1 MPKMC
6 ISGEIQIRR
15 SHYATALY
23 FRRNTDS
30 PPAYTGAQGPAA
42 RRPLSTT
49 GGCRVFKWT
58 QVVGGGARRE

>member
-1 MPKMC
+1 MPEMC

-15 SHYATALY
+15 NGPVIEAKHRFA
-23 FRRNTDS
+23 
-30 PPAYTGAQGPAA
+30 AYTGAQGPAA

-49 GGCRVFKWT
+49 GGRRAFKWT